1 MVARGL
7 RTATISAA
15 QPMPGEDTPTVITVA
30 TAPDRPQISELTERD
45 EVRLSARLH
54 LGVIAAEEGR
64 QEDAI
69 ALWQQVLSDDPGLSA
84 VRMALASTFASMR
97 RYEEAQDELRSV
109 IAIEPENSQAHN
121 LMARVRER
129 FEVERT
135 DTDSTVGVIND
146 MGGGS
151 TYLGMGFDWGRW
163 L

>member
-1 MVARGL
+1 M
-7 RTATISAA
+7 
-15 QPMPGEDTPTVITVA
+15 
-30 TAPDRPQISELTERD
+30 
-45 EVRLSARLH
+45 SARLH

-64 QEDAI
+64 QEEAI
-69 ALWQQVLSDDPGLSA
+69 ALWQQVLAEDPGLSA

-97 RYEEAQDELRSV
+97 RYDEAQDQLRSV

-135 DTDSTVGVIND
+135 DTDGSIGVIND